1 MWRIRVYELGFWWI
15 SGIDFLFSRER
26 ESDKEGTY
34 FAFFFY
40 FLIIT
45 PSLHFITFDEL
56 VLIGF
61 KIINFNPQ
69 FRQLFFYPKLNK
81 LERKMELIKGQS
93 HKQIDK
99 YKDET

>member
-1 MWRIRVYELGFWWI
+1 MNW
-15 SGIDFLFSRER
+15 DFDGLVASIFYFLER

-69 FRQLFFYPKLNK
+69 FRQLFF
-81 LERKMELIKGQS
+81 
-93 HKQIDK
+93 
-99 YKDET
+99 